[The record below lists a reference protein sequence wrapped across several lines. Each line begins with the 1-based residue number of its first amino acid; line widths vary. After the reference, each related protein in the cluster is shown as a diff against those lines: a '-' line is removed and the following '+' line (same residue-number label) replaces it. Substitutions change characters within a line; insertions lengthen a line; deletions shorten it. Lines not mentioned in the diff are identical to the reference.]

1 MMKNVSLLSSCDNG
15 REEMRKYPSTPA
27 SMEIGSVQLRS
38 NLKRLFISKNILF
51 HTQENINVSFPIQ
64 KYNFFA
70 YSNQPLLFK
79 RNKTAFFTLFIK
91 NDKHEKDCIRY
102 KQHT

>member
-1 MMKNVSLLSSCDNG
+1 M
-15 REEMRKYPSTPA
+15 
-27 SMEIGSVQLRS
+27 
-38 NLKRLFISKNILF
+38 
-51 HTQENINVSFPIQ
+51 QENINVSFPIQ

-79 RNKTAFFTLFIK
+79 RNKNAIFTLFIK

>member
-1 MMKNVSLLSSCDNG
+1 M
-15 REEMRKYPSTPA
+15 
-27 SMEIGSVQLRS
+27 
-38 NLKRLFISKNILF
+38 
-51 HTQENINVSFPIQ
+51 QEHINVSFPIQ

-70 YSNQPLLFK
+70 YSNQLLLFK
-79 RNKTAFFTLFIK
+79 RNKTAFFTLFMK